1 MPPAQ
6 RGRRLVRGLAWA
18 WGVAAWLGVACT
30 SGCAPDA
37 AASNQ
42 PASEDAFPPDK
53 VLSSADQ
60 AAVDRALSEAAE
72 GEVGRPLVAAT
83 GGYRWSDVPAAISA
97 AAGQC
102 FVGVASVSQK
112 DDETVA
118 TLVLA
123 DGEPGEAVVTRTT
136 EGVQARVTLGT
147 FGQPAEEAKFVAAF
161 KRALARMATVRKPQ
175 AASTGG
181 GD

>member
-1 MPPAQ
+1 MV
-6 RGRRLVRGLAWA
+6 LGLTWA
-18 WGVAAWLGVACT
+18 WGAVACLGLACT
-30 SGCAPDA
+30 WGCAPDA

-42 PASEDAFPPDK
+42 PASEDAYPPNK
-53 VLSSADQ
+53 VLSAADQ
-60 AAVDRALSEAAE
+60 DAVDRALSGAAE
-72 GEVGRPLVAAT
+72 GEVGRPLVAAS
-83 GGYRWSDVPAAISA
+83 GGYRWSDVPKAISA

-112 DDETVA
+112 DDEVVA

-123 DGEPGEAVVTRTT
+123 DGQPGEAVVTRTAD
-136 EGVQARVTLGT
+136 GVQARVTLGT

>member
-1 MPPAQ
+1 VIC
-6 RGRRLVRGLAWA
+6 L
-18 WGVAAWLGVACT
+18 

-37 AASNQ
+37 AASNR
-42 PASEDAFPPDK
+42 PAAEDAFPPNR

-72 GEVGRPLVAAT
+72 GEAGRPLVAAS
-83 GGYRWSDVPAAISA
+83 GGYRWSDVPGAISA

-112 DDETVA
+112 DDEVVA

-123 DGEPGEAVVTRTT
+123 DGEPGEAVVTRTND
-136 EGVQARVTLGT
+136 GVQARVSLGT
-147 FGQPAEEAKFVAAF
+147 FGQPADEAKFVAAF